1 MSTWRFKPYLEVF
14 TNRVHELGIIS
25 QAAAELERGRPH
37 HIALFGLR
45 RIGKTLLCQEHMRQ
59 LTAEGRVFPV
69 YMNLEGIGASPELFA
84 QRYSGLTCF
93 WTIGRGEDSVEPY
106 LRALDLL
113 QTPAAGIPVALEA
126 IRFLLS
132 ALGRVAT
139 DPTAFLHLAFY
150 FPDRLAFALGRPI
163 MCFLDEFTELAALS
177 RFPQVGNPYKLF
189 RAVMQQQSHVG
200 YVVTGSAIMAM
211 EQMVRDHESPFFLQ
225 LRAIELPPLTA
236 EDTQSL
242 AAKLMG
248 QALHPSA
255 QVELYAYTN
264 GHPFYVTAL
273 AERLRELSP
282 ADPDLITAD
291 QVAQAFVLETLGARG
306 QIYNYCR
313 YLYDISLQK
322 ARGYAALKALL
333 QILAEEDGLTLTE
346 AARRMHRRPSSVQDY
361 LRWLIDVDLLVFKDQ
376 RYFYRDV
383 VLRYWVAY
391 ISRGIEV
398 DGFPTTEDLKR
409 LVADLSERFART
421 STQLGRS
428 KESEVRELLRR
439 LAGRTVPGSY
449 FGQEQ
454 PVSVPS
460 FTRVEP
466 YRSRDGQIEIDALAE
481 NGEKWVVEVKWRLKR
496 VGRKELE
503 QLLSVAAGLDAR
515 AWCVSQAGFTPDAT
529 TVAHS
534 HKVLLSN
541 DEDFAALAKWSIRQV
556 QATCG
561 TRPMPPARRGR
572 WRRRR
577 PQTKGC
583 RWAFQ

>member
-1 MSTWRFKPYLEVF
+1 MSNWRANPSLEVF
-14 TNRVHELGIIS
+14 TNRVHELSILT
-25 QAAAELERGRPH
+25 QAAADLERGRPH
-37 HIALFGLR
+37 HVALFGLR

-59 LTAEGRVFPV
+59 LAAEGRVIPV
-69 YMNLEGIGASPELFA
+69 YMNLEGIGSSPELFA
-84 QRYSGLTCF
+84 QRYVGLTCF
-93 WTIGRGEDSVEPY
+93 WAIGRGEGSVEPY
-106 LRALDLL
+106 LRAIDLV

-126 IRFLLS
+126 IRFMLD
-132 ALGRVAT
+132 ALGREAI
-139 DPTAFLHLAFY
+139 DPGALLHLAFD
-150 FPDRLAFALGRPI
+150 FPDRLAMALGRPI
-163 MCFLDEFTELAALS
+163 MCFLDEFTELSSLA

-189 RAVMQQQSHVG
+189 RFIMQQHSHVG
-200 YVVTGSAIMAM
+200 YVVTGSAISAM
-211 EQMVRDHESPFFLQ
+211 EQMVRDHESPLFLQ

-242 AAKLMG
+242 TAKIMG
-248 QALHPSA
+248 QPLNPPA
-255 QVELYAYTN
+255 QAELYTYTN

-282 ADPDLITAD
+282 AGAGQITAN

-361 LRWLIDVDLLVFKDQ
+361 LRWLIDVDLLVFRDQ

-391 ISRGIEV
+391 ISRGIET
-398 DGFPTTEDLKR
+398 DGFPTTEDLQR

-421 STQLGRS
+421 STQLGRA
-428 KESEVRELLRR
+428 KESEVRELLRG

-449 FGQEQ
+449 FGQAQ

-496 VGRKELE
+496 VGRSELE
-503 QLLSVAAGLDAR
+503 PLLSVAENLGAR

-529 TVAHS
+529 VFAHG
-534 HKVLLSN
+534 HAILLSN
-541 DEDFAALAKWSIRQV
+541 DEDFAALAKLVRSPV
-556 QATCG
+556 G
-561 TRPMPPARRGR
+561 
-572 WRRRR
+572 
-577 PQTKGC
+577 KSSL
-583 RWAFQ
+583 